1 MSLTVLRTDGA
12 GRPAVDRF
20 RRHTFLGRLSFEAG
34 GQIVG
39 PIFLRERSEKRL
51 RRQADRYL
59 AKWRE
64 RHGEVGQAELEIIP
78 EGIGRRAARPVL
90 D

>member
-1 MSLTVLRTDGA
+1 MTLNIVRVDGA

-20 RRHTFLGRLSFEAG
+20 RRHAFLGRLSFEAG
-34 GQIVG
+34 GEIIG
-39 PIFLRERSEKRL
+39 PVFVRERSEKRL
-51 RRQADRYL
+51 RRQAERYL
-59 AKWRE
+59 AKWQE
-64 RHGEVGQAELEIIP
+64 RQGEVGQAELEIIP